1 MFKGVTRSIQGVYD
15 LFAPTNKSKEQ
26 LDNEIIEG
34 AYGTPLAE
42 LSLDMDDEELIA
54 LAQSW
59 EDNYSEYENKIK
71 EKQKMSEQ
79 YWLGTQKDIAYGDS
93 SKDNLIFASL
103 ETFLPLVTQTN
114 PEPLVYSDNTPEG
127 NDVCDKIKDMLAFQ
141 MDELVLR
148 QKVRKMV
155 RHWSLYYMG
164 TVQVGWD
171 PKRNDIDTYVVNP
184 KMLVLDPDATI
195 SENGV
200 YEGEYLGK
208 RIQTTASKLANV
220 FPEHKD
226 YIEQSVDGKMGTR
239 VTYTEWWTDTAL
251 FYKYKDKILIKL
263 KNPHFNYDQEEVR
276 LDPETGA
283 EIKELSKATN
293 HFEYPQMPF
302 VFLTV
307 YNLGTT
313 PHDTTSLIEQ
323 NIPLQRRINKRNNQI
338 DQNVDGM
345 NNGIAVSGK
354 AFTKEQATEAANALR
369 QGNPLYVPS
378 GDISGAFEQLNTPS
392 LPNEVYQ
399 SLQDYREELRTVFG
413 IAGSTPQGIEE
424 DRTVRG
430 KIMRRQSD
438 ATRNSFPIEAIE
450 QVYDR
455 IFNWWTQLF
464 AVYYDEAHSASII
477 GVGNALKLAE
487 LRSSDINRKIQVSVR
502 EGSLIP
508 KDPVTQQNLAV
519 DLFQMGALDPKALF
533 EKLDFADPIGSARD
547 LMLFKAD
554 PMMYMQEVLGSQ
566 PMIPQGGQTVNPDSV
581 GAPQAGQDVSAPAHG
596 PSLSDVQM

>member
-1 MFKGVTRSIQGVYD
+1 MFKGVTRSIQGVYE

-26 LDNEIIEG
+26 IDNELIEG
-34 AYGTPLAE
+34 AYGTPLEE
-42 LSLDMDDEELIA
+42 LSLDMDDAELLA

-71 EKQKMSEQ
+71 EKQKMAEQ
-79 YWLGTQKDIAYGDS
+79 FWLGSQKDIAYGDS
-93 SKDNLIFASL
+93 AKDNLIFASL

-114 PEPLVYSDNTPEG
+114 PEPLVYSDNTPDG
-127 NDVCDKIKDMLAFQ
+127 NALCDSVKDMLAFQ

-155 RHWSLYYMG
+155 RHWSLYYLG
-164 TVQVGWD
+164 CIQVGWD

-184 KMLVLDPDATI
+184 KMLILDPDATI

-208 RIQTTASKLANV
+208 RIQTTASKLSNV
-220 FPEHKD
+220 FPQHKE

-239 VTYTEWWTDTAL
+239 VTYTEWWTDDAL
-251 FYKYKDKILIKL
+251 FYKYKDKILVKL

-276 LDPETGA
+276 VDPETGA
-283 EIKELSKATN
+283 EVVELSRATN
-293 HFEYPQMPF
+293 HFEYPQIPF
-302 VFLTV
+302 VFLSV

-369 QGNPLYVPS
+369 QGNPLFVPS
-378 GDISGAFEQLNTPS
+378 GEIGGAFQQLNTPS

-399 SLQDYREELRTVFG
+399 SLNDYREELRTVFG

-424 DRTVRG
+424 ERTVRG

-438 ATRNSFPIEAIE
+438 STRNSFPIEAIE

-455 IFNWWTQLF
+455 VFNWWVQLF
-464 AVYYDEAHSASII
+464 AVYYDDVHTASII
-477 GVGNALKLAE
+477 GVGNSLRFSELKA
-487 LRSSDINRKIQVSVR
+487 SDINRKVQVSVR

-533 EKLDFADPIGSARD
+533 EKLDFADPIDSARN
-547 LMLFKAD
+547 LMLFKVD
-554 PMMYMQEVLGSQ
+554 PMAYMQMVLGAESPI
-566 PMIPQGGQTVNPDSV
+566 PMGGETPNPDSA
-581 GAPQAGQDVSAPAHG
+581 GAPSVGQDVPAPQGG
-596 PSLSDVQM
+596 PSLSEVAM